1 MKDNKEDVLM
11 RYQSTNEQNEK
22 LSLTIYND
30 HFGLVKEE
38 RHIHSNE
45 PCEEIQYLD
54 VAKKIET
61 DSIMISGIHVLELNY
76 DFDLVS
82 KAKLLEKYL
91 DETIYIYDKKTKEKL
106 PLRLLSVN
114 DGIIGERI
122 DTKEIIIN
130 PEGELVLPSL
140 PTGLIAKPAL
150 LWKIPKVP
158 LNQKINVSYLTKG
171 ISWDA
176 NYVLNLKDKEFE
188 LTGWVAI
195 NNQSGTT
202 YENAE
207 LKLIAGEVNRIKEI
221 APLYDNNR
229 IYNDEMVVYSSE
241 PSFEEKSF
249 ADQHMY
255 TLNRPV
261 TIKDEQEKQINFLNI
276 VGENYRRI
284 YEVNQFS
291 TKPVIK
297 IEIDNNRENNLEIP
311 LPKGIVKVYQADSDN
326 LLEFIGED
334 EIPHTAK
341 KQPLTLTLGKAFD
354 IVCDSME
361 TNRYEE
367 ENLEFVEYHYYLNNQ
382 KEETVTIKIDHSI
395 HDRGWEMVET
405 SHDYEKTTSKS
416 VLFNVKVKP
425 DEVAAVSFKYVIDRT
440 IYIKNRD

>member
-1 MKDNKEDVLM
+1 M

-22 LSLTIYND
+22 LSVTIYND
-30 HFGLVKEE
+30 YFGLVKEE
-38 RHIHSNE
+38 RQVLSNA

-61 DSIMISGIHVLELNY
+61 NSIMISGIHVLELNY

-82 KAKLLEKYL
+82 KDKLLEKCL

-140 PTGLIAKPAL
+140 PSGLIAKPAL
-150 LWKIPKVP
+150 LWKVPKAP

-171 ISWDA
+171 ISWTV
-176 NYVLNLKDKEFE
+176 NYVLNLKDKDFE

-195 NNQSGTT
+195 NNQSGAT

-207 LKLIAGEVNRIKEI
+207 LKLIAGDVNRIKEI
-221 APLYDNNR
+221 TALYDNNR
-229 IYNDEMVVYSSE
+229 IYNDEMVVYSSA
-241 PSFEEKSF
+241 PSLEEKSF
-249 ADQHMY
+249 ADQHIY
-255 TLNRPV
+255 TMNRPV
-261 TIKDEQEKQINFLNI
+261 TIKDEQEKQISFLTI
-276 VGENYRRI
+276 GGGSYRRI
-284 YEVNQFS
+284 YEVNRYS
-291 TKPVIK
+291 TKPEIK
-297 IEIDNNRENNLEIP
+297 IEIDNNKENNLEIP
-311 LPKGIVKVYQADSDN
+311 LPKGVVKVYQADSDD

-334 EIPHTAK
+334 EIPHTSK
-341 KQPLTLTLGKAFD
+341 KQPLILALGKAFD
-354 IVCDSME
+354 IVCESME
-361 TNRYEE
+361 RNRYEE

-382 KEETVTIKIDHSI
+382 KEETVTIKVDHSI

-405 SHDYEKTTSKS
+405 SHDYEKITSKN
-416 VLFNVKVKP
+416 VLFNVEVKP
-425 DEVAAVSFKYVIDRT
+425 DEVAAVCFKYVIDRT
-440 IYIKNRD
+440 IFIKNKN